1 MSAEEVTPFRVSR
14 LRGREASSRAP
25 RIPAPGPGPAQDAEE
40 QRPLHPRSLPPRR
53 ASACRGGARGARA
66 ARVASWVR
74 VGKPCRG
81 GVAGTARPV
90 LVFLPQGGGAG
101 RAGRA
106 SRRGCGVRLSD
117 LGQAWRPR
125 GRGPRAGSSE
135 AGAVPR
141 SAQPLLARAGL
152 PRWPVGRL
160 PLVSGRRRT
169 PQSYSE

>member
-25 RIPAPGPGPAQDAEE
+25 RIPAPGPA
-40 QRPLHPRSLPPRR
+40 PRR
-53 ASACRGGARGARA
+53 TRKSSVPSTRAPSRQGEPARAGEGRGGPVLPAS
-66 ARVASWVR
+66 ASWVR

-81 GVAGTARPV
+81 GVARTARPV
-90 LVFLPQGGGAG
+90 LVFLLQGGGAG
-101 RAGRA
+101 RAGGA

-125 GRGPRAGSSE
+125 GRGPRVGSRE

-141 SAQPLLARAGL
+141 SAQPLLAWAGL